1 MLFRLLV
8 FAMILLGLTANAS
21 AQSFQKA
28 VLHHRSSGMTDTLWR
43 GQRLKLWVATA
54 SGKEKKMWG
63 NLEKMTSDS
72 LYLNANRA
80 VALDQIKQI
89 QYRPA
94 RLRILIWTLLVA
106 GILLMGSLSMLAL
119 VAIAE
124 PVSLDLVLVLL
135 ALGLGA
141 LTAGLVL
148 NRKARHRFSDFQS
161 AWTVEVVESPLRP
174 PAVQL
179 P

>member
-1 MLFRLLV
+1 MLLRLLV
-8 FAMILLGLTANAS
+8 FTMILLGVSANAS
-21 AQSFQKA
+21 GQSFQKA
-28 VLHHRSSGMTDTLWR
+28 ILRHRNSAMTDTLWR
-43 GQRLKLWVATA
+43 GQHLKLWVATA
-54 SGKEKKMWG
+54 SGKEKKMRG
-63 NLEKMTSDS
+63 NLEKISSDS

-80 VALDQIKQI
+80 VALDQIRQI

-94 RLRILIWTLLVA
+94 HLRILIWILLVA
-106 GILLMGSLSMLAL
+106 AFLLMGSLSMLAL

-148 NRKARHRFSDFQS
+148 NRKARHRFADFQS
-161 AWTVEVVESPLRP
+161 AWTVEVVESPVRF
-174 PAVQL
+174 PAAQI